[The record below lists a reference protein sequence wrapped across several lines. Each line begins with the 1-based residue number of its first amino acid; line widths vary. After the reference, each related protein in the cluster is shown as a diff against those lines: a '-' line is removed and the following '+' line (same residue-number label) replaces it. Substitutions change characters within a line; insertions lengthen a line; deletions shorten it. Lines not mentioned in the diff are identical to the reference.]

1 MSPFTRGTP
10 EKLADEGIRTLD
22 LRFTKPL
29 LYQLSYV
36 GTLGIIKE
44 GLAEYQLLVDFSE
57 YILLNDPKNSF
68 IPVTPFVYTDGA
80 CWMSNSTS
88 LDIAWFYWLSDSIPV
103 A

>member
-1 MSPFTRGTP
+1 LRTP

-36 GTLGIIKE
+36 GTSGIIKE
-44 GLAEYQLLVDFSE
+44 GLAEYQQLENFSE
-57 YILLNDPKNSF
+57 YILLNDPKGRF
-68 IPVTPFVYTDGA
+68 IPDTTFVYVDDVY
-80 CWMSNSTS
+80 CMSNSGCA
-88 LDIAWFYWLSDSIPV
+88 DIARLDWLSDSIPV